1 MTDMPKRDITGE
13 CEGEC
18 RDRVHEGEME
28 RQNDINASPHKSPE
42 RSTGRLRRT
51 CIIISRMTIKD
62 FRGLHQILS
71 EQKN

>member
-28 RQNDINASPHKSPE
+28 RQEDINASSHESPE
-42 RSTGRLRRT
+42 YFH
-51 CIIISRMTIKD
+51 M
-62 FRGLHQILS
+62 FRGQDPAKINRVSSADMYNSCS
-71 EQKN
+71 EYR

>member
-28 RQNDINASPHKSPE
+28 RQDDINASPHKSPE
-42 RSTGRLRRT
+42 SFPKTPWARSRT
-51 CIIISRMTIKD
+51 D
-62 FRGLHQILS
+62 QPGVFGGHV
-71 EQKN
+71 